1 MNNPPPKQ
9 AGQQLEADRVP
20 GDATPALNAPAQDT
34 GPCPSYAD
42 TSTEIYP
49 LPAFVTWEIAP
60 TQDTGP
66 FPSYARKSTEICP
79 LPAFVTREMSP
90 SC

>member
-9 AGQQLEADRVP
+9 ASQQLEADRVP
-20 GDATPALNAPAQDT
+20 SEAKPDLDAPAQDT
-34 GPCPSYAD
+34 APCPSYAD

-49 LPAFVTWEIAP
+49 LPAFVT
-60 TQDTGP
+60 
-66 FPSYARKSTEICP
+66 
-79 LPAFVTREMSP
+79 REMSP

>member
-1 MNNPPPKQ
+1 MTNPPPKQ
-9 AGQQLEADRVP
+9 AGQRPKADRVP
-20 GDATPALNAPAQDT
+20 GEAKPDLDAPAQDT

-49 LPAFVTWEIAP
+49 LPAFVT
-60 TQDTGP
+60 
-66 FPSYARKSTEICP
+66 
-79 LPAFVTREMSP
+79 REMSP